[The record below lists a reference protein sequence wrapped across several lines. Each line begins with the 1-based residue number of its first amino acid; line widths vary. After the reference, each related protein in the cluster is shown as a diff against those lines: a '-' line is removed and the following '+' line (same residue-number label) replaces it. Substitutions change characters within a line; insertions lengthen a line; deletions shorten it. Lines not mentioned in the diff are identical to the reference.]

1 MVGRNVVVSRVVVDV
16 VVDDVVDDDV
26 VDGGCVVVDGGV
38 LVADNAGVVV
48 LFCAGIVAGAVVVL
62 VTLSFLYLQSHI
74 QYVDSLASLPS

>member
-38 LVADNAGVVV
+38 LVA
-48 LFCAGIVAGAVVVL
+48 
-62 VTLSFLYLQSHI
+62 
-74 QYVDSLASLPS
+74 